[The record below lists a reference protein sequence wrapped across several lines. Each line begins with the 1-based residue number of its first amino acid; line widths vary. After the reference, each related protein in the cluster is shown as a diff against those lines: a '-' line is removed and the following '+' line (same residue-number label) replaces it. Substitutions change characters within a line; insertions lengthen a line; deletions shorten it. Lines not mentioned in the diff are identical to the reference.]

1 MLVLRGPFQYYN
13 AAIKAIVTSADLAQ
27 TRIVYQI
34 QRPLS
39 GQMNM
44 EKRKSGQQAGPLQ
57 AAGDGQGRDSA
68 PSLMGGFGVSPPH
81 PTGGLASGWNCLGLG
96 GPAHRSSPLDVSMPH
111 GGL

>member
-13 AAIKAIVTSADLAQ
+13 AAIKAIVTSVDLAQ

-44 EKRKSGQQAGPLQ
+44 EKRKSGQQAGPQCRLL
-57 AAGDGQGRDSA
+57 GTGRVGTQ
-68 PSLMGGFGVSPPH
+68 L
-81 PTGGLASGWNCLGLG
+81 LA
-96 GPAHRSSPLDVSMPH
+96 
-111 GGL
+111 